1 MKKLILS
8 LVLFTNLVSAKEI
21 KLIQYGI
28 IDGKTGKNAVYVY
41 LKDKS
46 DNTFDFKRDRLTIFV
61 EDLPLLKRTA
71 EYLKFIEKKR
81 K

>member
-8 LVLFTNLVSAKEI
+8 LVLFTNFVSAKEI

-46 DNTFDFKRDRLTIFV
+46 DVTFDFKRDRLTIFV
-61 EDLPLLKRTA
+61 EDLPLLKKTA